1 MMIILILIL
10 IIFSIIIFSR
20 KENFN
25 LSSEVYNNINN
36 LCDTNNVSYI
46 NKLNISENSIFN
58 NKSLNTY
65 ILDKVYPIG
74 SFYVQ
79 YPAANSNTE
88 SIAFPNNKKPGS
100 LFPGTT
106 WTEQWKT
113 EGIFFRT
120 EGRLS
125 DIDRIS
131 GKQNFAMKRLTGKMS
146 WVQSNLNNYGGGN
159 DGVFGTQPNTTRI
172 RTDDGGGNDWGHR
185 NSFNI
190 QKIFPQ
196 NTSQNEIRVKN
207 RLFKIWKRT
216 G

>member
-1 MMIILILIL
+1 MIILILIL
-10 IIFSIIIFSR
+10 IIFSIIIFSK

-25 LSSEVYNNINN
+25 LSLETYNYVNSF
-36 LCDTNNVSYI
+36 CDTNNTSYI

-58 NKSLNTY
+58 DKSLNTY
-65 ILDKVYPIG
+65 IYDIIYPIG

-79 YPAANSNTE
+79 YPSANSSTDKT
-88 SIAFPNNKKPGS
+88 AFPDNAKPQN

-113 EGIFFRT
+113 EGVFFRT
-120 EGRLS
+120 EGPLS
-125 DIDRIS
+125 DIDRIN
-131 GKQNFAMKRLTGKMS
+131 GKQNYAMKRLTGKMS
-146 WVQSNLNNYGGGN
+146 WVQTYLDNYGSGN
-159 DGVFGTQPNTTRI
+159 DGVFGTTPDTGKI
-172 RTDDGGGNDWGHR
+172 KTDSGTGGDWGHR

-196 NTSQNEIRVKN
+196 NNSLSEIRVKN

-216 G
+216 A